1 MIPYWS
7 RNSLSDFL
15 NWPPNSPTFLYNNKV
30 LSEQDLGHQG
40 LPADFPAS
48 SGNFPIPFPMDR
60 ASCLAKFRNVQ
71 ENHLF
76 GGLVKRR
83 RWLGVSAAIFIG
95 ALILMGCGSQE
106 AARRA
111 AETAAAN
118 SHPPIV
124 FMTDFGTANDAVAI
138 CKAVMLG
145 ILPDARI
152 LDITHQV
159 TPFSIEDGARF
170 LAGASPYYPA
180 GTVFV
185 VVIDPGVGTS
195 RKAVVVKS
203 KKGQYFVLPDN
214 GLITPVI
221 ERDGLDGAREIT
233 NTDWMIGQAIS
244 STFHGRDI
252 FAPVGAHLAA
262 GWDYTMVGPEV
273 QQLVRLTPKV
283 SVTNDK
289 GTQGDVIALDDPFGS
304 LITDVTGDEFKK
316 LGYSLGDKITVELN
330 KKPFTFPYVKTFM
343 DVPVGEPLLYVD
355 SRGRV
360 GLALNER
367 NFSATYKITP
377 PASLFIPKKGA
388 PIKGR

>member
-1 MIPYWS
+1 MRREDS
-7 RNSLSDFL
+7 QRAK
-15 NWPPNSPTFLYNNKV
+15 NN
-30 LSEQDLGHQG
+30 
-40 LPADFPAS
+40 S
-48 SGNFPIPFPMDR
+48 SGGP
-60 ASCLAKFRNVQ
+60 
-71 ENHLF
+71 
-76 GGLVKRR
+76 VKRLH
-83 RWLGVSAAIFIG
+83 WLGVSKAILIG
-95 ALILMGCGSQE
+95 TLVLMGCNSQE
-106 AARRA
+106 TGRRA
-111 AETAAAN
+111 AETAAVAAN
-118 SHPPIV
+118 SRPSIV

-145 ILPDARI
+145 IVPDTRI

-195 RKAVVVKS
+195 RKAVVVKTR
-203 KKGQYFVLPDN
+203 KGQYFVLPDN

-221 ERDGLDGAREIT
+221 ERDGLDSAREIT
-233 NTDWMIGQAIS
+233 NTGWMIGKAVS

-252 FAPVGAHLAA
+252 FSPVGAHLAA

-283 SVTNDK
+283 STTTDK
-289 GTQGDVIALDDPFGS
+289 GIEGDIIALDDPFGS
-304 LITDVTGDEFKK
+304 LITDIGGDEFKK
-316 LGYSLGDKITVELN
+316 LGYNLGDKITVEVN

-355 SRGRV
+355 SRGRI

-367 NFSATYKITP
+367 DLSAKYKITP
-377 PASLFIPKKGA
+377 PVSLFIPKKGQ
-388 PIKGR
+388 PIKGK